1 MKKNFWSKKISLKIF
16 FQNKFLKFQ
25 ISESAK
31 NPKTVTGTAGP
42 KKNPPKLIKRNGG
55 FKSISRSKVHC

>member
-1 MKKNFWSKKISLKIF
+1 MKKF

-31 NPKTVTGTAGP
+31 NPKTVTGTAGQ
-42 KKNPPKLIKRNGG
+42 KKILQNSEREMEDLKVSAAAKFIADTAVKI
-55 FKSISRSKVHC
+55 ISQD

>member
-1 MKKNFWSKKISLKIF
+1 MKKKKNFWSKKISLKIF

-31 NPKTVTGTAGP
+31 NPKTVTGTAGL
-42 KKNPPKLIKRNGG
+42 KK
-55 FKSISRSKVHC
+55 KSSKTHKEKWRI